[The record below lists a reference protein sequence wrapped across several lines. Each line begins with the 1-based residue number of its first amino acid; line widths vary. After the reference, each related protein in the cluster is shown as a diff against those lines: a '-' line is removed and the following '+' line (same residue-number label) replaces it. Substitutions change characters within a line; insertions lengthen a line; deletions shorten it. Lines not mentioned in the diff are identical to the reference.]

1 MRVTQAVPQA
11 RRLAVAVRRRI
22 RAPCR
27 EHCPSRCDS
36 ISGLQT
42 NESKRMNELKNLE
55 TLGLVLPSPAYIFGA
70 ILFGIIG
77 YVAFRRGRKTSRAT
91 LTWAG
96 VALMLYPY
104 AIAQTWL
111 LWAVGFALCGW
122 IYAQW
127 N

>member
-1 MRVTQAVPQA
+1 
-11 RRLAVAVRRRI
+11 
-22 RAPCR
+22 
-27 EHCPSRCDS
+27 
-36 ISGLQT
+36 
-42 NESKRMNELKNLE
+42 MNDLENLE
-55 TLGLVLPSPAYIFGA
+55 SLGLVLPSPAYLLGA

-104 AIAQTWL
+104 AISQTWL
-111 LWAVGFALCGW
+111 LWVLGLALCSW
-122 IYAQW
+122 LYALW